1 MYKFI
6 RKSGAAALAA
16 AMVLNS
22 TVIVS
27 AANADA
33 AVFEFEDAVIDGDIT
48 VESDAGAS
56 GGSYLKMT
64 ESGTI
69 TLTVSVSAADL
80 YELKIYAGGIGS
92 AKQQN
97 ISVNGTPLGSLAV
110 PASEGFEE
118 IVIPSVKLNAGDNTL
133 VIEKSWGWTNFDY
146 LTVETASLPEITA
159 SQTTP
164 CDPLAT
170 AETRSLMNYLS
181 EVYGNHIISG
191 QQEIYNY
198 GPHDF
203 EYEFEY
209 LEDLTG
215 HMPAIRGFDF
225 GNFCC
230 PAFGSDD
237 GSTDRVIDWVKNRNG
252 IATSSFHLNVPTV
265 MENYTIGD
273 RIDFSATT
281 YSQNTDFSPSK
292 VVEEGTKENLYYMQA
307 LETLAAEFGK
317 LQDEGIPVIW
327 RPLHEA
333 EGGGGETASW
343 FWWGREGSQAYKDL
357 WIFTYK
363 TLTEDYGLH
372 NLIWEWN
379 SYDFSTSADW
389 YPGDEYVDIIG
400 YDKYSCTDWSTGS
413 ARLYHNDSP
422 FSSTFY
428 SIMQRYNNAKMVS
441 MAENDCF
448 STLENITSEKA
459 GWLYFCTWYDGG
471 SSDNNFLTDPLFNTE
486 QDTIDMYRSD
496 YCITLDELPD
506 DLYTRDIEA
515 PPVTTTTNN
524 GSTTTTTTTVTEPL
538 DPTTQPA
545 KVSKTPTGN
554 VSIVLPEPSD
564 KVYLQVEIPDDVS
577 YANGG
582 LGVSIEL
589 EGEYYWANIQ
599 WETRKT
605 GDVEVDLAAD
615 LLNVS
620 LGEEVVEDEAIIEAV
635 KEALTKQTKFE
646 GQVWYAADKAND
658 PTDTDGVVI
667 TGAYIKKTDED
678 DIVYGDTNCDGDVNL
693 ADAVLIMQYT
703 ANPDTYGL
711 GKEDGISEQG
721 AKNADVTGNDGI
733 TNLDALTI
741 QKFKLGLIE
750 KLPE

>member
-80 YELKIYAGGIGS
+80 YELKIYSGGIGS

-582 LGVSIEL
+582 LEVSIEL